1 MSDRLKI
8 LEFSLDLEEIVT
20 QIVLNSF
27 YIPKSNKKLLKYF
40 SKKSIMEKV
49 KILEDFDLIDSILTK
64 QIILFFKIRN
74 ELIHNKT
81 TEQLCELSDSLIKEL
96 CNLSK
101 TAPKNVGFKLY
112 KSYVAAIYR
121 LFKEMPKYKIP
132 KATIEKLKSKYNEL
146 THEEIELKY
155 PELFDEK
162 KVLLVGRI
170 KILNLIY
177 INT

>member
-64 QIILFFKIRN
+64 QIILFFKIK
-74 ELIHNKT
+74 L
-81 TEQLCELSDSLIKEL
+81 LSS
-96 CNLSK
+96 CAS
-101 TAPKNVGFKLY
+101 
-112 KSYVAAIYR
+112 
-121 LFKEMPKYKIP
+121 
-132 KATIEKLKSKYNEL
+132 
-146 THEEIELKY
+146 
-155 PELFDEK
+155 
-162 KVLLVGRI
+162 
-170 KILNLIY
+170 
-177 INT
+177 